1 MWREKGPDS
10 SAGWS
15 IRVRPRFGL
24 TTTTTTGGLEGERRE
39 WPTKF
44 TVEGMCIVLVT
55 CLYVN
60 SPLIFRSADG
70 GVVWPER
77 CGNKTKRDRETRSA
91 AATWYCNTCR
101 RTDGLVEEI
110 PVTHPISAFSP
121 SHVLSLPALQIPSS
135 ASVFSCSPFLAPSP
149 SFRS

>member
-1 MWREKGPDS
+1 MWRKKGPDS

-24 TTTTTTGGLEGERRE
+24 RTTTTTAGGLEGERRE

-60 SPLIFRSADG
+60 SPLSFRSADG

-77 CGNKTKRDRETRSA
+77 RGDKTK
-91 AATWYCNTCR
+91 
-101 RTDGLVEEI
+101 EI
-110 PVTHPISAFSP
+110 ERPV
-121 SHVLSLPALQIPSS
+121 LPRQRGI
-135 ASVFSCSPFLAPSP
+135 VILAGVPAD
-149 SFRS
+149 